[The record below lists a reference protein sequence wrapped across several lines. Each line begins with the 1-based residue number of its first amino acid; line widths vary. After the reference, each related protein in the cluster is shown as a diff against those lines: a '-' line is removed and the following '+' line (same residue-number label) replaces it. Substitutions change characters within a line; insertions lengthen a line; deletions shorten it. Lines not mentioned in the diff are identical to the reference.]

1 MLLHELVSAAAT
13 RTPSATAIID
23 GQRRLSYSELIEAAQ
38 RFAGALRA
46 ANVGRGDRVLLFLP
60 NSADFV
66 IALLGTLIAG
76 AVVVPVHPQTKAVK
90 LAYLLEDTGAI
101 AMCAPAALANI
112 WRTALA
118 GAPQIG
124 AVFVVGTIVGAAE
137 SDGRERAWSDAF
149 TAETWTGHPDTIDL
163 DLAAIIYTSG
173 TTGQPKGVMLSHQN
187 MRAAEAAVSQYLTL
201 RHDDMIACVLPMCFS
216 YGLYQP
222 LLAARVGAT
231 LLVEGGFTFP
241 TKVLEAM
248 QREGATVFPAV
259 PAIYAALLDLPNLD
273 RFDLSRLRLFT
284 NAAAALPLVHVSALR
299 QRFPAARLLSM
310 YGQTECKRI
319 SYLEADE
326 IDRRPGS
333 VGRGIPNQ
341 ELFLMDDA
349 GELHPLGARPRQGQL
364 VVRGAHVMRGY
375 WRRPEETAAKLREGR
390 YPGERLLL
398 TGDLFR
404 TDDDG
409 YLYFVA
415 RTDDIIKSRG
425 EKVSPREV
433 ENALFEM
440 PGISQAAVVGV
451 PDPLLG
457 EAVKA
462 FVVRAPE
469 AVMTDKDVIKFCLSR
484 LENYMVPKHV
494 SFVETLPLTASGK
507 VDKSALKQDF
517 KEDLGR

>member
-1 MLLHELVSAAAT
+1 MLIHDLVISAAE
-13 RTPSATAIID
+13 RTPDATAIID
-23 GQRRLSYSELIEAAQ
+23 GQRRISYAALAGDAQ
-38 RFAGALRA
+38 RFAAALRDA
-46 ANVGRGDRVLLFLP
+46 GVTRGDRVLLFLP
-60 NSADFV
+60 NSADYV
-66 IALLGTLIAG
+66 VALVGTWMAG
-76 AVVVPVHPQTKAVK
+76 AVAVPVHPQTKTPK
-90 LAYLLEDTGAI
+90 LAYLLQDTGAVVL
-101 AMCAPAALANI
+101 CAPGALAAI
-112 WRTALA
+112 WRAA
-118 GAPQIG
+118 IADVAEIR
-124 AVFVVGTIVGAAE
+124 AVFVLGAAE
-137 SDGRERAWSDAF
+137 LSGRERAWSDAL
-149 TAETWTGHPDTIDL
+149 TMPPWTGHAATIDL
-163 DLAAIIYTSG
+163 DLAAIIYPSG
-173 TTGQPKGVMLSHQN
+173 TPGQPKGVMLSHQN
-187 MRAAEAAVSQYLTL
+187 MCAAEAAVSQYLAL
-201 RHDDMIACVLPMCFS
+201 RPDDVVACVLPMCFS

-222 LLAARVGAT
+222 LLAARVGAR
-231 LLVEGGFTFP
+231 LLVEAGFTFP

-284 NAAAALPLVHVSALR
+284 NAAAALPLVHVTALR
-299 QRFPAARLLSM
+299 QRFPGARFLSM

-341 ELFLMDDA
+341 ELFLMDDQ
-349 GELHPLGARPRQGQL
+349 GSLHPLGDGAHGGQVRQGQL

-375 WRRPEETAAKLREGR
+375 WRKPEETAAKLREGR
-390 YPGERLLL
+390 YPGERVLL

-404 TDDDG
+404 TDTDG

-433 ENALFEM
+433 ENALFEFA
-440 PGISQAAVVGV
+440 GVAQAAVIGV

-462 FVVRAPE
+462 FVVRAPGS
-469 AVMTDKDVIKFCLSR
+469 AVTEKDVIKFCLSR

-494 SFVETLPLTASGK
+494 AFVEALPLTASGK
-507 VDKSALKQDF
+507 IDKSALKKDIS
-517 KEDLGR
+517 

>member
-1 MLLHELVSAAAT
+1 MLLHELVTKAAA
-13 RTPSATAIID
+13 RPPASIAIID
-23 GQRRLSYSELIEAAQ
+23 GQRRLTYAELVQAAQ
-38 RFAGALRA
+38 RFAGALQTAGVR
-46 ANVGRGDRVLLFLP
+46 RGERVLLFLP
-60 NSADFV
+60 NSAEFV
-66 IALLGTLIAG
+66 IALLGTSIAG
-76 AVVVPVHPQTKAVK
+76 AVVVPVHPQTKAPK
-90 LAYLLEDTGAI
+90 LAYLLADTGAV
-101 AMCAPAALANI
+101 ALCAPAALGAI
-112 WRTALA
+112 WRAALTAGDNHVA
-118 GAPQIG
+118 T
-124 AVFVVGTIVGAAE
+124 VFVTGPHE
-137 SDGRERAWSDAF
+137 SNGRERAWADVLA
-149 TAETWTGHPDTIDL
+149 AAPWGGHPDTIDL

-173 TTGQPKGVMLSHQN
+173 TTGQPKGVMLTHQN
-187 MRAAEAAVSQYLTL
+187 MRAAEAAVSQYLAL
-201 RHDDMIACVLPMCFS
+201 RPDDVIACVLPLCFS

-231 LLVEGGFTFP
+231 LLLEGGFTFP
-241 TKVLEAM
+241 TKVLEVM

-284 NAAAALPLVHVSALR
+284 NAAAALPLVHVAALR
-299 QRFPAARLLSM
+299 QRFPDARFLSM

-319 SYLEADE
+319 SYLEAEE

-341 ELFLMDDA
+341 ELFLRDEA
-349 GELHPLGARPRQGQL
+349 GVLHPLTGSARGLVRQGQL

-375 WRRPEETAAKLREGR
+375 WRKPEETAAKLIDGV

-404 TDDDG
+404 VDEDG
-409 YLYFVA
+409 FLYFVA

-433 ENALFEM
+433 ENALHELV
-440 PGISQAAVVGV
+440 GVAHAAVVGV
-451 PDPLLG
+451 PDALLG

-462 FVVRAPE
+462 FVVRAPG
-469 AVMTDKDVIKFCLSR
+469 AGMTEKDVIKFCLSR

-494 SFVETLPLTASGK
+494 AFVDALPLTASGK
-507 VDKSALKQDF
+507 VDKSALKKDVS
-517 KEDLGR
+517 